1 MTKLIIP
8 QISFPR
14 RSLALSVIAT
24 AVLVAGCGGGGG
36 GGSSP
41 ASSGTSPASISAP
54 VASPGLLSAN
64 EDSPASSA
72 LSARDADNDPLTFSI
87 VSNGSAGSAVITDP
101 ATGAYTY
108 TPLPDTNGADS
119 FTFKVN
125 DGTTDSN
132 TATVSVN
139 IAPVQDAPVA
149 RALGLTVN
157 EDTPAQSALSASDKD
172 NDPLTFSIVT
182 NGSQGTAVITNSVT
196 GSFTYT
202 PNANASGVDIFT
214 FKANDG
220 QTDSNPA
227 AVTVNINDTPVA
239 VAGCSTTRQAQAL
252 AGTLMATDLE
262 TPSLLM
268 YELADGST
276 GPFTTAKGGEVTI
289 TDPTTGAFTYT
300 PASLA
305 SGSDRGTD
313 TFVFRVTDPDGG
325 VDSATETVIVDL
337 TIMPLGDSIT
347 RGDIG
352 PVPPAETRVSYRKA
366 LYDRLI
372 ADGFGFDFVGTLN
385 DGYGF
390 ANFDFNHEGHPGW
403 LASEIAWGR
412 NGGYPDDGVR
422 AWLDANPTD
431 IVLLHIGTNDLA
443 QGQPA
448 FATAIDVESILDE
461 IDIWESDNGNPVTVL
476 LALIIDTDPLDPDIP
491 VFNSNVLAMANNRI
505 ANGDDIIV
513 VNQHDALT
521 YPDDMEDSLHPNA
534 GGYDKMASPWFNEL
548 MNLVDKC
555 P

>member
-1 MTKLIIP
+1 MKKFPIHP
-8 QISFPR
+8 ISLPR
-14 RSLALSVIAT
+14 RYPALSVIIT
-24 AVLVAGCGGGGG
+24 AALVAGCGGGGG
-36 GGSSP
+36 GGSANP
-41 ASSGTSPASISAP
+41 AGTAAAP
-54 VASPGLLSAN
+54 VASASVLPAY
-64 EDSPASSA
+64 EDQPTSSA
-72 LSARDADNDPLTFSI
+72 LSASDPDNDPLTFSI
-87 VSNGSAGSAVITDP
+87 VSNGTMGNAVITDP

-108 TPLPDTNGADS
+108 TPSPDKNGVDN
-119 FTFKVN
+119 FTFKAN
-125 DGTTDSN
+125 DGAKDSN
-132 TATVSVN
+132 TATVTIN
-139 IAPVQDAPVA
+139 ITPAEDAPIA
-149 RALGLTVN
+149 RALSLAVN
-157 EDTPAQSALSASDKD
+157 EDSSAQSALSASDVD
-172 NDPLTFSIVT
+172 NDPLIFSIVS
-182 NGSQGTAVITNSVT
+182 NGSQGTAVITDPAT

-227 AVTVNINDTPVA
+227 AVTVSIAAVNDPPVA
-239 VAGCSTTRQAQAL
+239 AGSCGTTPQAQTL
-252 AGTLMATDLE
+252 AGTLQATDLE

-268 YELADGST
+268 YTLADGST

-289 TDPTTGAFTYT
+289 TNPTTGAFTYT

-305 SGSDRGTD
+305 SGGDRGTD
-313 TFVFRVTDPDGG
+313 TFVFNVIDPDGG

-347 RGDIG
+347 RGDMG
-352 PVPPAETRVSYRKA
+352 PVPPAETRVAYRKA
-366 LYDRLI
+366 LYDRLV

-403 LASEIAWGR
+403 LASDIAWGR
-412 NGGYPDDGVR
+412 AGGYPTDGVR
-422 AWLDANPTD
+422 AWLDTNPTD

-461 IDIWESDNGNPVTVL
+461 IDLWESDNGTPVTVL
-476 LALIIDTDPLDPDIP
+476 LALIIDANPLDPDFS

-521 YPDDMEDSLHPNA
+521 YPDDMADSLHPTA
-534 GGYDKMASPWFNEL
+534 GGYDKMAGPWFNEL